1 LTAELEVFKNQQWT
15 VKYKYKLLKAI
26 NSKYDLISAHKQNR
40 TQKRFKS
47 GNGVGILIDNKNDA
61 KQDRGLN
68 TVPDIL
74 EMLDQLKQY
83 LDDTHFKVS
92 FAGLLFIEE
101 ESTDI
106 KEQK

>member
-1 LTAELEVFKNQQWT
+1 

-26 NSKYDLISAHKQNR
+26 NSKYNLISAHKQNR
-40 TQKRFKS
+40 TQKRFK
-47 GNGVGILIDNKNDA
+47 NGTGMGILIDNNNDA
-61 KQDRGLN
+61 RQDRGLN

-92 FAGLLFIEE
+92 LASLLFIEK
-101 ESTDI
+101 ESSDI
-106 KEQK
+106 KEQE

>member
-1 LTAELEVFKNQQWT
+1 M
-15 VKYKYKLLKAI
+15 KYKYKLLKAI
-26 NSKYDLISAHKQNR
+26 NSKYNLISAHKQNR
-40 TQKRFKS
+40 TQKRFK
-47 GNGVGILIDNKNDA
+47 NGTGVDILIDNKNGA

-92 FAGLLFIEE
+92 LTGLLFIEE
-101 ESTDI
+101 EFSDI
-106 KEQK
+106 KEQE

>member
-1 LTAELEVFKNQQWT
+1 M
-15 VKYKYKLLKAI
+15 KYKYKLLKAI
-26 NSKYDLISAHKQNR
+26 NSKYNLISAHKQNR
-40 TQKRFKS
+40 TQKRFKNS
-47 GNGVGILIDNKNDA
+47 TGVDILIDNKNGA

-92 FAGLLFIEE
+92 LTGLLFIEE
-101 ESTDI
+101 EFSDI
-106 KEQK
+106 KEQE